1 MGACV
6 SSSRKRRSQRLC
18 CIYRRYRGKV
28 LSNTPVVRASDVENF
43 ASSGEVVHLGTSA
56 ATRRRSDGSNVTFHL
71 TQLQWHHSE
80 LDTENGNG
88 NWNLCVRCICSSNAK
103 SCISKSWAKSSVFPM
118 LVQLCVKKKHGSTLL
133 VFWDLTLMKIS
144 AVSMEVCIAFQPFRL
159 LLKVQL
165 RLFFC

>member
-6 SSSRKRRSQRLC
+6 SSSKKRRPQRLC

-28 LSNTPVVRASDVENF
+28 LSNTPIVRASDVGNF

-88 NWNLCVRCICSSNAK
+88 NGKICV
-103 SCISKSWAKSSVFPM
+103 P
-118 LVQLCVKKKHGSTLL
+118 
-133 VFWDLTLMKIS
+133 
-144 AVSMEVCIAFQPFRL
+144 CIAYVLVLQTPAFQRAGLNLQYFPCWSSCLSRRSMVRFCQHFGIWLWWRL
-159 LLKVQL
+159 QQCQWRFVLL
-165 RLFFC
+165 FSHFDCC